1 MRWFSLQARKN
12 REIAQLQRKIDEVP
26 SRTELAQYQR
36 RFIELYNQGQEHST
50 LHELAMF
57 TASLSPLSP
66 PPLSH
71 CCWFVCAVA
80 ATLTETKQFYTLY
93 NTLEDQKEFMEKEVR
108 LAGKSSVHLMHLLAA

>member
-57 TASLSPLSP
+57 TASLSPLSLTS
-66 PPLSH
+66 LSLLL
-71 CCWFVCAVA
+71 VCMCSCRNSDGDQAV
-80 ATLTETKQFYTLY
+80 LHSVQHSGGPEGVHGEGGETSRQ
-93 NTLEDQKEFMEKEVR
+93 V
-108 LAGKSSVHLMHLLAA
+108 